1 MSQSFMKIVP
11 VVFSY
16 VPKYVRNCGVAQG
29 GGYHSGAG
37 VHKLDYLF

>member
-16 VPKYVRNCGVAQG
+16 APMYVHNCDATKEGGTTLGVG
-29 GGYHSGAG
+29 EH
-37 VHKLDYLF
+37 